1 MSNRLKG
8 FVVLEIP
15 VIICV
20 VMILSCISIKC
31 YSEGE
36 KVYAYR
42 NEIRHDSIIFKAIK
56 GELIYNCDYCK
67 FKSMIDSNDIWYI
80 NSDNLDISKIMQGD
94 IINLM
99 DVNINNQGKYIEIQ
113 KIYSENIIKLRMEL
127 INSRYNFANIKE
139 EIYLSKNIKLSGQKG
154 SL

>member
-1 MSNRLKG
+1 MSNSFKG

-20 VMILSCISIKC
+20 VMILSCVSIKC

-36 KVYAYR
+36 KAYAYR

-56 GELIYNCDYCK
+56 GELVYNCDYCK
-67 FKSMIDSNDIWYI
+67 LKSIIDSNDIWYI

-94 IINLM
+94 VINLM
-99 DVNINNQGKYIEIQ
+99 DVNIKNQGKYIEIQ
-113 KIYSENIIKLRMEL
+113 KIYSENIIKLRVEL
-127 INSRYNFANIKE
+127 INNRSNSANIKE
-139 EIYLSKNIKLSGQKG
+139 EIYLSENIKL
-154 SL
+154 